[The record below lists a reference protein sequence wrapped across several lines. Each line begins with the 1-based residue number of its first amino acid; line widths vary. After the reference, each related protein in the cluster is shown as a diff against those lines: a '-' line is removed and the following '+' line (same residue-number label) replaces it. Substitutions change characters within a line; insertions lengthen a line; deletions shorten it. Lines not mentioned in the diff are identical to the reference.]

1 LRVVGRICS
10 AAACCL
16 MKVTA
21 GSGAMSKVVDLYNSV
36 SGTWSTAQLSV
47 ARWRLEATSVGNVA
61 IFAGG
66 QDGNSSFACCVEGLL
81 LALLFLGDDCLR
93 RVSCCCLSL
102 RSSSKPSHQ
111 IQYR

>member
-1 LRVVGRICS
+1 MRVVWRICS
-10 AAACCL
+10 AAACRL
-16 MKVTA
+16 TKVTA
-21 GSGAMSKVVDLYNSV
+21 DSGAMSKVVDLYNSA

-47 ARWRLEATSVGNVA
+47 ARWRLAATSVGNVA

-66 QDGNSSFACCVEGLL
+66 QEGNSSFAYCVEGLL

-93 RVSCCCLSL
+93 LVVCCCLRL
-102 RSSSKPSHQ
+102 PCSSVPSHE